1 MATGLPKS
9 KANELAEHQ
18 RVHQMRGQFRLEY
31 DGKRKATEI
40 ITNCPRAKLKL
51 VQSANQSHG
60 WTNRLYFG
68 DNLEVLGT
76 LLDDPVVC
84 AKVSLVYIDPP
95 YSTNSVF
102 ESREQKFAYHD
113 LLSGAAFVE
122 FLRERLIVLHQLM
135 SERGSIYVHL
145 DENMA
150 FPMKVVMDEVF
161 GPENFRNFITRK
173 KCNTKNYTR
182 HTYGNISDYIL
193 FYSKGEKYTWNRP
206 VIAWTEDTAKKEYTY
221 VETSTGRR
229 FKKVPVHA
237 PGVRNGETG
246 KPWRGKLPPP
256 GKHWQF
262 PPSVLDEMDR
272 RGEIF
277 WSSNGNPRR
286 KIYLDD
292 SNGIPVQDIWLDF
305 KDAHNQNIEITGYPT
320 EKNIEMLEQ
329 VISASSNPGDLVLD
343 CFTGS
348 GTTLAAAGN
357 LGRRW
362 IGIDNSNEAIAAT
375 VKRLRFGS
383 RPMGDYVTKKR
394 TPTAENPL
402 ELFSTHPYV
411 DEKPATSGTVEDFC
425 LYRTESAELKMDR
438 DDGFALKDKPAK
450 PKRPKL
456 LEKVGYKISRKSLT
470 RKQNANR
477 ISPQRGPHV
486 ETAGTSPPPSS
497 KAWTTA

>member
-9 KANELAEHQ
+9 KANGRAEHF
-18 RVHQMRGQFRLEY
+18 HSPLAKGDAHLEY
-31 DGKRKATEI
+31 DGKKSASEI
-40 ITNCPRAKLKL
+40 LANCPKASLRLAQPAKL
-51 VQSANQSHG
+51 SHG
-60 WTNRLYFG
+60 RLNRLYFG
-68 DNLEVLGT
+68 ENLKVLGT
-76 LLDDPVVC
+76 LLDDPAVRG
-84 AKVSLVYIDPP
+84 KVSLVYIDPP

-102 ESREQKFAYHD
+102 ESRDQKFAYHD

-122 FLRERLIVLHQLM
+122 FLRERLIVLHELL
-135 SERGSIYVHL
+135 SESGSIYVHL

-150 FPMKVVMDEVF
+150 FPIKVVMDEIF
-161 GPENFRNFITRK
+161 GAENFRNFITRK

-193 FYSKGEKYTWNRP
+193 FYSKGEDYTWNRP

-221 VETSTGRR
+221 VEAATGRR

-320 EKNIEMLEQ
+320 EKNLEMMEQ
-329 VISASSNPGDLVLD
+329 IISASSNPGDLVMD
-343 CFTGS
+343 CFAGS

-357 LGRRW
+357 LGRHW
-362 IGIDNSNEAIAAT
+362 IGIDNSNEAISAT
-375 VKRLRFGS
+375 VNRLRFGS

-394 TPTAENPL
+394 TPSAESHL
-402 ELFSTHPYV
+402 ELFGSQLAVEDKAETN
-411 DEKPATSGTVEDFC
+411 GTAEDFC
-425 LYRTESAELKMDR
+425 LYCTADAELELEREDMLV
-438 DDGFALKDKPAK
+438 LKDKHTKRRQPK
-450 PKRPKL
+450 PVH
-456 LEKVGYKISRKSLT
+456 KVVYKISRKRSA
-470 RKQNANR
+470 RKQKAN
-477 ISPQRGPHV
+477 
-486 ETAGTSPPPSS
+486 
-497 KAWTTA
+497 